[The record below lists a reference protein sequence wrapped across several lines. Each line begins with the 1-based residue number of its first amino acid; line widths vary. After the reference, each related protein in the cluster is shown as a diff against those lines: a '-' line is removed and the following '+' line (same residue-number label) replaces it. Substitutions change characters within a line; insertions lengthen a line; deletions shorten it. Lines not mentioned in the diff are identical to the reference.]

1 MEKQHTSETLVD
13 VLRYRAIG
21 QPQTLGYTFL
31 VDGESEGST
40 LTYGAL
46 DKLARA
52 IATYLQTFA
61 KPGDRVL
68 LLYPPGLEFITAFF
82 GCLYAGL
89 IAIPAYPP
97 RQNQSIARLGAIVSD
112 AQATAILTTTALLP
126 IVKNYFADNPELA
139 SLKVLASDGISEA
152 IAQEWQAPNID
163 GNTLAFLQY
172 TSGSTGTPKGVM
184 VSHSNLLHN
193 LAYIDQGWNHT
204 SNSVMVTW
212 IPFFHD
218 MGLIYGVLQ
227 PLYYGFPSYIMA
239 PVSFIGRPIRWLQ
252 AISRYQATH
261 SSAPNFAYELCLR
274 KITAEQRASLNL
286 SSWQVASNGA
296 EPVKAETLQRF
307 AKAFASCGF
316 QETAFCPAYGLAEA
330 TLKVTTAEAQ
340 TQPIIIKVEATALA
354 ENRVVLATAENS
366 KARLLVGC
374 GNSQQGDTRIAIAHP
389 ELLRRCLPDEV
400 GEIWVAGASIT
411 QGYWQRHEET
421 KHTFAAYLA
430 DTGEGPFLRTGDLG
444 FLQDG
449 ELFITGRLKDL
460 IIIRGHNHYP
470 QDIELTVTNS
480 HSALGLQGVA
490 AFTIEVDGEEQLVVA
505 CEVERTAVRK
515 LDASEV
521 IGSIRQAV
529 TTQHELEVY
538 AVLLLKP
545 VSIPK
550 TSSGKIQ
557 RYATRAGFLAG
568 TLEVVGEWR
577 KAGEQG
583 SGGAGE
589 QRGSTSATLSDRG
602 AGEQGELRSRKSGDK
617 GAAEIQD
624 WLVNKIAQRQNIAP
638 QSIDPRESF
647 AYYGLDSIAAVS
659 LSADL
664 EDWLGCQLLPTLA
677 YDYPTIATL
686 SAYLTETLSQRR
698 ESPEPRQNFKSVEAI
713 AIIGLDCRFPGANNP
728 EAFWQLL
735 RNGKS
740 AIDQIPANRWDS
752 HLFYNPIPAQPGKM
766 STRWGG
772 FIEQVDQF
780 DPQFFGISPREAERM
795 DPQQRL
801 LLEVSWQAL
810 ENAGLASDRLTGSNS
825 GVFIGISTNDY
836 ARFQFDRLSDI
847 DVYASTGNALSIAA
861 NRLSYQFDWH
871 GPSWAVD
878 TACSSSLV
886 AVHQACQSLR
896 LGECD
901 LALAGGVNLILT
913 PQMTIALSQ
922 ARFMS
927 GDGRCKTFDADAD
940 GYVRGEGC
948 GIVVLKRFTDAIKDG
963 DNILALIRGSAVNQD
978 GHSNGL
984 TAPRGIAQQA
994 VIHQALV
1001 NAGVAPAAISYVEAH
1016 GTGTALGDPIEVNSL
1031 QSVLMSG
1038 RSLKQS
1044 CAIGSV
1050 KTNIGHSE
1058 SAAGIAG
1065 LIKVVLALQ
1074 HEEIPGTLHLQ
1085 QLNPKITIQDT
1096 PFSIPS
1102 ETQKWSGFGEQ
1113 RFAGVSSFGFGGTNA
1128 HVVLEEA
1135 PEESGGAEGQRSRGA
1150 EEQRSRGAAL
1160 RLRSVTEEQGNRGG
1174 NFHLKSVL
1182 TLSAKSEIA
1191 LRELA
1196 RQYVAFLEFHSE
1208 VSLGDICYTSHVG
1221 RSHFNYRL
1229 ALVAES
1235 SEQFCEEL
1243 AAFIYNSPPSRTS
1256 DRCQGVAFLFTGQGS
1271 QYIGMGRELY
1281 NTQPVFRQAIE
1292 RCAEILQP
1300 YLNQPLLEVLYP
1312 RSELDNPTQASI
1324 NETAYT
1330 QPALFAL
1337 EYALSELWQSWG
1349 IKPSVVMGHS
1359 IGEYVAACV
1368 AGVFSLEDGLK
1379 LIAARGRLMQ
1389 ALPSGG
1395 AMVAVFAQSQEVS
1408 SIIDEYSDLA
1418 IAAMNGAHLIVSG
1431 GSQSITSAVVRL
1443 EAKGVKTKPLEVSH
1457 AFHSPLMQ
1465 PMLAEFEQIVQ
1476 QVNYY
1481 PPNPD
1486 IRFISNITGQL
1497 AKAEIAT
1504 PEYWVQHVM
1513 QPVRFADGMA
1523 TLAKLGALAYLEVG
1537 PQPILLGMG
1546 RQCLSGN
1553 EYVWLPSLKKESNSQ
1568 QMLCSLAT
1576 LYESGISIDWVG
1588 FHHGSQH
1595 RRVIL
1600 PNYPFERSRF
1610 WMETASSDVTA
1621 RESLCSPAEIK
1632 RLLVPQLAEL
1642 TAQLSLKHYGE
1653 ALSTLESLSILY
1665 VVAAFRQMG
1674 WNLQLGD
1681 RYSIPQLTKLGVIEQ
1696 HQKLA
1701 LRLLEML
1708 VEEGIL
1714 QRIGNQWEVTRIL
1727 ELPTPQAQLH
1737 NLRSQYPQ
1745 ANAELTLLERCGSHL
1760 AQVLQ
1765 GETRPLELLFPQSDL
1780 TALTQLYQDSPGAK
1794 VMNALVQK
1802 AISTAIST
1810 ATVSILEIGAG
1821 TGGTTAYLLPHL
1833 PADRT
1838 EYVFTDLGTWFTS
1851 KAQERFRDYPFVRYQ
1866 SLDIEQDPQ
1875 SQGFTN
1881 HQYDIIV
1888 AANVLHATEDLQ
1900 QTLRHVRSLLAPGGL
1915 LVLLEGTSPRRWLDL
1930 VFGLTP
1936 GWWKFS
1942 DYELRPF
1949 YPLLA
1954 VTDWLELLSD
1964 CGFQEAVHLAPDC
1977 EAIGDSFQ
1985 QVVILAQSIST
1996 NNPVNHNRPL
2006 AKNTFARVG
2015 KREKVKGEEDN
2026 TKPLPFPPRPL
2037 SPEGTPPSPF
2047 PDLCEK
2053 SNHLPSPIAAT
2064 INTAQSTFLQS
2075 LVTKP
2080 VRARQEELMT
2090 HVRSLVAK
2098 VLGLKQPQSI
2108 GLQQGF
2114 FELGM
2119 DSLTATEL
2127 KEQLQNSLGCSL
2139 SPTTLFDYPTVA
2151 ALANYLETQVLSLL
2165 DPQASTQ
2172 QANSNSETFQEQAL
2186 LEESSLEEKRAR
2198 LSSPDQSLDEIA
2210 DLLAAKLASI
2220 REGKLL

>member
-1 MEKQHTSETLVD
+1 MEEQHTSETLVD
-13 VLRYRAIG
+13 VLHYRAIQ

-31 VDGESEGST
+31 VDGESEGSR

-68 LLYPPGLEFITAFF
+68 LLYSPGLEFITAFF

-112 AQATAILTTTALLP
+112 AQATAILTTTAWLP
-126 IVKNYFADNPELA
+126 LVKNYFANNPELA
-139 SLKVLASDGISEA
+139 SLKVLASDAISDA
-152 IAQEWQAPNID
+152 MSTTGYAYAHKWQAPNIN

-172 TSGSTGTPKGVM
+172 TSGSTGMPKGVM

-204 SNSVMVTW
+204 ANSVMVTW

-261 SSAPNFAYELCLR
+261 SSAPNFAYELCVR
-274 KITAEQRASLNL
+274 KITPEQRASLNL

-296 EPVKAETLQRF
+296 EPVKGETLQRF

-330 TLKVTTAEAQ
+330 TLKVTTVEAQ
-340 TQPIIIKVEATALA
+340 TQPIIIRVESTALTQ
-354 ENRVVLATAENS
+354 NRVVLATVEDFNS
-366 KARLLVGC
+366 RLLVGC
-374 GNSQQGDTRIAIAHP
+374 GNSKQGDTQIAIVHP
-389 ELLRRCLPDEV
+389 ELLTRCLADEV

-411 QGYWQRHEET
+411 QGYWQQPEET
-421 KHTFAAYLA
+421 KSTFGAYLA

-444 FLQDG
+444 FLQDD

-470 QDIELTVTNS
+470 QDIELTATNS
-480 HSALGLQGVA
+480 HSALQSQGAA
-490 AFTIEVDGEEQLVVA
+490 AFAIEVDGEEQLVVV
-505 CEVERTAVRK
+505 CEVERTALRK

-521 IGSIRQAV
+521 IGCLRQAV
-529 TTQHELEVY
+529 TRQHELEVY

-545 VSIPK
+545 ASIPK

-568 TLEVVGEWR
+568 TLEVVGQWR

-583 SGGAGE
+583 ELNKRQGSREQGAGE
-589 QRGSTSATLSDRG
+589 KEQKGIQPHLNENHLIEVGDVRTCSAPLHGRSQGSFPPAPCPLPPASS
-602 AGEQGELRSRKSGDK
+602 LRSRKSGEK
-617 GAAEIQD
+617 GAAEIQA
-624 WLVNKIAQRQNIAP
+624 WLVNQISQRQNIAP
-638 QSIDPRESF
+638 HSIDPRESF
-647 AYYGLDSIAAVS
+647 SYYGLDSIAAVS

-664 EDWLGCQLLPTLA
+664 EDWLGCKLLPTLA

-686 SAYLTETLSQRR
+686 SAYLTETLSQQR
-698 ESPEPRQNFKSVEAI
+698 ESPEPRQNLKSVEAI

-780 DPQFFGISPREAERM
+780 DPQFFCISPREAERM

-896 LGECD
+896 LRECD

-1038 RSLKQS
+1038 RSPKQP

-1050 KTNIGHSE
+1050 KTNIGHLE

-1102 ETQKWSGFGEQ
+1102 ETQKWSGVGEQ

-1135 PEESGGAEGQRSRGA
+1135 PEESRGAGGAGGQGSKGVNL
-1150 EEQRSRGAAL
+1150 Q
-1160 RLRSVTEEQGNRGG
+1160 
-1174 NFHLKSVL
+1174 LKSVL

-1196 RQYVAFLEFHSE
+1196 RRYVAFLEFHSE
-1208 VSLGDICYTSHVG
+1208 VSLGDICYTSNVG
-1221 RSHFNYRL
+1221 RSHFDHRL

-1235 SEQFCEEL
+1235 SEQLREEL
-1243 AAFIYNSPPSRTS
+1243 AAFIDDSPSRTG

-1281 NTQPVFRQAIE
+1281 NTQPIFRQAIE

-1300 YLNQPLLEVLYP
+1300 NLNQPLLEVLYP
-1312 RSELDNPTQASI
+1312 VSELDNPTQAYI

-1337 EYALSELWQSWG
+1337 EYALCELWQSWG

-1359 IGEYVAACV
+1359 IGEYVAATV

-1389 ALPSGG
+1389 ALPPMG
-1395 AMVAVFAQSQEVS
+1395 AMVAVFAESQQVS
-1408 SIIDEYSDLA
+1408 TIIDEYSDVA
-1418 IAAMNGAHLIVSG
+1418 IAAMNGAHLIISG
-1431 GSQSITSAVVRL
+1431 GSQSITSAVARL

-1476 QVNYY
+1476 QVNYC
-1481 PPNPD
+1481 PANPD
-1486 IRFISNITGQL
+1486 IRFISNLTGQL

-1523 TLAKLGALAYLEVG
+1523 TLAELGALAYLEVG

-1546 RQCLSGN
+1546 RQCLPGREN
-1553 EYVWLPSLKKESNSQ
+1553 IWLASLKKESNSQ
-1568 QMLCSLAT
+1568 QMLSSLAT

-1588 FHHGSQH
+1588 FHHGFQH
-1595 RRVIL
+1595 RRVVL

-1632 RLLVPQLAEL
+1632 RLLMPQLAEL
-1642 TAQLSLKHYGE
+1642 TTQLSLKNYGE

-1681 RYSIPQLTKLGVIEQ
+1681 RYSIPQLTKLGVIKQ

-1727 ELPTPQAQLH
+1727 ELPTPEAQLH
-1737 NLRSQYPQ
+1737 KLRSQYPQ

-1765 GETRPLELLFPQSDL
+1765 GETRPLELLFPQGDL

-1810 ATVSILEIGAG
+1810 ATVRILEIGAG

-1851 KAQERFRDYPFVRYQ
+1851 KAQEKFRDYPFVRYQ

-1881 HQYDIIV
+1881 YQYDIIV
-1888 AANVLHATEDLQ
+1888 TANVLHATEDLQ

-1949 YPLLA
+1949 YPLLG
-1954 VTDWLELLSD
+1954 VSDWLELLSD
-1964 CGFQEAVHLAPDC
+1964 CGFQGAVHLAPDSQV
-1977 EAIGDSFQ
+1977 GDSFQ

-1996 NNPVNHNRPL
+1996 NNPVNHN
-2006 AKNTFARVG
+2006 
-2015 KREKVKGEEDN
+2015 
-2026 TKPLPFPPRPL
+2026 
-2037 SPEGTPPSPF
+2037 
-2047 PDLCEK
+2047 
-2053 SNHLPSPIAAT
+2053 HLPSPIAAT
-2064 INTAQSTFLQS
+2064 INTAQSTYLQS
-2075 LVTKP
+2075 LITKP
-2080 VRARQEELMT
+2080 VRVRQEELVA

-2127 KEQLQNSLGCSL
+2127 KDQLQNSLGCSL
-2139 SPTTLFDYPTVA
+2139 SPTILFDYPTVA

-2165 DPQASTQ
+2165 DPKESAQEA
-2172 QANSNSETFQEQAL
+2172 ASNSESFQQQAL
-2186 LEESSLEEKRAR
+2186 LEESSLEEKRVR

>member
-13 VLRYRAIG
+13 VLRYRAIQ

-31 VDGESEGST
+31 VDGESEGSK

-68 LLYPPGLEFITAFF
+68 LLYPPGLEFIIAFF

-139 SLKVLASDGISEA
+139 SLKVLTSDGISEA
-152 IAQEWQAPNID
+152 IAHEWKAPNID

-193 LAYIDQGWNHT
+193 LAYLDRGWEHT
-204 SNSVMVTW
+204 SDSVMVTW

-227 PLYYGFPSYIMA
+227 PLYKGFPCYIMP
-239 PVSFIGRPIRWLQ
+239 PVAFIARPIRWLQ
-252 AISRYQATH
+252 AISHYQATH
-261 SSAPNFAYELCLR
+261 TSAPNFAYDLCIR
-274 KITAEQRASLNL
+274 KITPEQRASLNL
-286 SSWQVASNGA
+286 SRWQMALNAA
-296 EPVKAETLQRF
+296 EPVKAETLERF
-307 AKAFASCGF
+307 AKAFACCGF
-316 QETAFCPAYGLAEA
+316 QATAFCPGYGLAEA
-330 TLKVTTAEAQ
+330 TLKVTAVQ
-340 TQPIIIKVEATALA
+340 TQAKPIISKVEATALA
-354 ENRVVLATAENS
+354 QNRVVPATADHPNV
-366 KARLLVGC
+366 RLLVGC
-374 GNSQQGDTRIAIAHP
+374 GNHRQGDTQIAIVHP
-389 ELLRRCLPDEV
+389 ELLTRCLPDEV

-411 QGYWQRHEET
+411 QGYWQRPEET

-444 FLQDG
+444 FLQND

-480 HSALGLQGVA
+480 HSALGTQGVA
-490 AFTIEVDGEEQLVVA
+490 AFTIEVDDEERLVVA
-505 CEVERTAVRK
+505 CEVERTAMRK

-529 TTQHELEVY
+529 TTQHELELY

-545 VSIPK
+545 ASIPK

-557 RYATRAGFLAG
+557 RYATRAEFLGG
-568 TLEVVGEWR
+568 TLEVVGQWR
-577 KAGEQG
+577 KAEEQG
-583 SGGAGE
+583 SRGAGE
-589 QRGSTSATLSDRG
+589 QR
-602 AGEQGELRSRKSGDK
+602 ELRSRKSGEK
-617 GAAEIQD
+617 GRAEIQA
-624 WLVNKIAQRQNIAP
+624 WLINKIAQRQNIAP
-638 QSIDPRESF
+638 HSIDPRESF

-686 SAYLTETLSQRR
+686 SAYLTESLSERR
-698 ESPEPRQNFKSVEAI
+698 ESPEPRQNLKSVEAI

-740 AIDQIPANRWDS
+740 AIDQIPGNRWDS

-780 DPQFFGISPREAERM
+780 DPQFFRISPREAERM

-896 LGECD
+896 LGECH

-1001 NAGVAPAAISYVEAH
+1001 NAGVTPAAISYVEAH

-1038 RSLKQS
+1038 RSLKQP

-1050 KTNIGHSE
+1050 KTNIGHLE

-1074 HEEIPGTLHLQ
+1074 HQEIPGTLHLKE
-1085 QLNPKITIQDT
+1085 LNPKINIQDT

-1102 ETQKWSGFGEQ
+1102 ETQKWSAVGKQ

-1135 PEESGGAEGQRSRGA
+1135 PEEGRGAVGAEDQGSREVA
-1150 EEQRSRGAAL
+1150 SH
-1160 RLRSVTEEQGNRGG
+1160 V
-1174 NFHLKSVL
+1174 KSLL

-1191 LRELA
+1191 LRELV
-1196 RQYVAFLEFHSE
+1196 RRYVAFLEFHSE
-1208 VSLGDICYTSHVG
+1208 VSLGDICYTSNVG
-1221 RSHFNYRL
+1221 RSHFHHRL

-1235 SEQFCEEL
+1235 SEEFCEQL
-1243 AAFIYNSPPSRTS
+1243 AAFIYNSPSRIG

-1292 RCAEILQP
+1292 RCAEILQQ
-1300 YLNQPLLEVLYP
+1300 YLNQPLLKVLYP
-1312 RSELDNPTQASI
+1312 SSELDNPTQASI

-1379 LIAARGRLMQ
+1379 LIAARGKLMQ
-1389 ALPSGG
+1389 ALPSVG

-1408 SIIDEYSDLA
+1408 TIIDEYSDVA
-1418 IAAMNGAHLIVSG
+1418 IAAMNGGHLIISG
-1431 GSQSITSAVVRL
+1431 GSQSITSAVARL
-1443 EAKGVKTKPLEVSH
+1443 EAKGVKTKALEVSH

-1476 QVNYY
+1476 QVNYC

-1486 IRFISNITGQL
+1486 IRFISNLTGQL

-1523 TLAKLGALAYLEVG
+1523 TLAELGALAYLEVG

-1546 RQCLSGN
+1546 RQCLSGREN
-1553 EYVWLPSLKKESNSQ
+1553 IWLPSLKKESNSQ

-1588 FHHGSQH
+1588 FHHDSQH
-1595 RRVIL
+1595 RRVVL

-1621 RESLCSPAEIK
+1621 RESLCPPAEIK

-1727 ELPTPQAQLH
+1727 ELPTPEAQLH
-1737 NLRSQYPQ
+1737 KLRSQYPQ

-1765 GETRPLELLFPQSDL
+1765 GETRPLELLFPQGDL

-1851 KAQERFRDYPFVRYQ
+1851 KAQEKFRDYPFIRYQ

-1881 HQYDIIV
+1881 YQYDIIV

-1900 QTLRHVRSLLAPGGL
+1900 QTLRHVHSLLAPGGL

-1964 CGFQEAVHLAPDC
+1964 CGFQGAVYLAPDC

-1985 QVVILAQSIST
+1985 QVVLLAQSIST
-1996 NNPVNHNRPL
+1996 NNPVNHN
-2006 AKNTFARVG
+2006 
-2015 KREKVKGEEDN
+2015 
-2026 TKPLPFPPRPL
+2026 
-2037 SPEGTPPSPF
+2037 
-2047 PDLCEK
+2047 
-2053 SNHLPSPIAAT
+2053 HLPSPIAAT
-2064 INTAQSTFLQS
+2064 INTKQSTFLQS
-2075 LVTKP
+2075 LIAKP
-2080 VRARQEELMT
+2080 VRVRQEELIT

-2165 DPQASTQ
+2165 DPQASVHK
-2172 QANSNSETFQEQAL
+2172 ANSNSESFQQQAL
-2186 LEESSLEEKRAR
+2186 LEESSLEKRVR
-2198 LSSPDQSLDEIA
+2198 LSSPEQSLDEIA

>member
-13 VLRYRAIG
+13 VLRYRGIQ

-31 VDGESEGST
+31 VDGESEGSR

-139 SLKVLASDGISEA
+139 SLKLLASDAISDV

-172 TSGSTGTPKGVM
+172 TSGSTGMPKGVM

-204 SNSVMVTW
+204 ANSVMVTW

-261 SSAPNFAYELCLR
+261 SSAPNFAYELCVR
-274 KITAEQRASLNL
+274 KITAEQGASLNL

-330 TLKVTTAEAQ
+330 TLKVTTVEAQ

-354 ENRVVLATAENS
+354 QNRVVLATAENS

-374 GNSQQGDTRIAIAHP
+374 GNSKQGDTQIAIAHP

-411 QGYWQRHEET
+411 QGYWQQPENT
-421 KHTFAAYLA
+421 KSTFAAYLA

-480 HSALGLQGVA
+480 HSALGTQGVA

-515 LDASEV
+515 LDANKV
-521 IGSIRQAV
+521 IGCIRQAV

-568 TLEVVGEWR
+568 TLEVVGQWR
-577 KAGEQG
+577 KAGEEGRGAREQG
-583 SGGAGE
+583 S
-589 QRGSTSATLSDRG
+589 RG

-624 WLVNKIAQRQNIAP
+624 WLVNKISQRQNIAP
-638 QSIDPRESF
+638 HSIDPRESF

-698 ESPEPRQNFKSVEAI
+698 KSPELTQNFKSVEAI

-772 FIEQVDQF
+772 FIQQVDQF

-810 ENAGLASDRLTGSNS
+810 ENAGLASDRLAGSNS

-948 GIVVLKRFTDAIKDG
+948 GIVVLKRLTDAIKDG

-984 TAPRGIAQQA
+984 TAPRGIAQQG
-994 VIHQALV
+994 VIQQALV

-1038 RSLKQS
+1038 RYPKQS

-1050 KTNIGHSE
+1050 KTNIGHLE

-1074 HEEIPGTLHLQ
+1074 HQEIPGTLHLKE
-1085 QLNPKITIQDT
+1085 LNPKITIQDT
-1096 PFSIPS
+1096 PFSIPR
-1102 ETQKWSGFGEQ
+1102 ETQKWSGVGEQ

-1135 PEESGGAEGQRSRGA
+1135 PEEGRRA
-1150 EEQRSRGAAL
+1150 EEQGGRGAG
-1160 RLRSVTEEQGNRGG
+1160 EQGSREI

-1182 TLSAKSEIA
+1182 TLSAKSEIG

-1196 RQYVAFLEFHSE
+1196 RRYVAFLEFHSE
-1208 VSLGDICYTSHVG
+1208 VALGDICYTSNVG
-1221 RSHFNYRL
+1221 RSHFHHRL

-1235 SEQFCEEL
+1235 SEEFREQL
-1243 AAFIYNSPPSRTS
+1243 AAFIHNSPPSRIG

-1312 RSELDNPTQASI
+1312 SSELENPTQASI

-1337 EYALSELWQSWG
+1337 EYALSQLWQSWG

-1389 ALPSGG
+1389 ALPSVG
-1395 AMVAVFAQSQEVS
+1395 AMVAVFAQLQEVS

-1418 IAAMNGAHLIVSG
+1418 IAAMNGAHLIISG
-1431 GSQSITSAVVRL
+1431 GSQSITSAVARL

-1465 PMLAEFEQIVQ
+1465 PMLVEFEQIVQ
-1476 QVNYY
+1476 QVNYC

-1486 IRFISNITGQL
+1486 IRFISNLTGKL

-1523 TLAKLGALAYLEVG
+1523 TLAELGALVYLEIG

-1546 RQCLSGN
+1546 RQCLSSN
-1553 EYVWLPSLKKESNSQ
+1553 EHVWLASLRKESNSQ
-1568 QMLCSLAT
+1568 QMLTSLAT
-1576 LYESGISIDWVG
+1576 LYESGISVDWVG
-1588 FHHGSQH
+1588 FYHDSQH
-1595 RRVIL
+1595 RRVVL

-1610 WMETASSDVTA
+1610 WMETGSSDVTA

-1642 TAQLSLKHYGE
+1642 TVQLSLKNYGE

-1727 ELPTPQAQLH
+1727 ELPTPEAQLH
-1737 NLRSQYPQ
+1737 NLRSQYPG

-1765 GETRPLELLFPQSDL
+1765 GETRPLELLFPQGDL
-1780 TALTQLYQDSPGAK
+1780 TALTQLYQDSPGAN

-1810 ATVSILEIGAG
+1810 ATVRILEIGAG

-1838 EYVFTDLGTWFTS
+1838 EYTFTDLGTWFTS
-1851 KAQERFRDYPFVRYQ
+1851 KAQEKFRDYPFIRYQ
-1866 SLDIEQDPQ
+1866 SLDIEQEPQ
-1875 SQGFTN
+1875 AQGFTN

-1964 CGFQEAVHLAPDC
+1964 CGFQGAVHLAPDSQ
-1977 EAIGDSFQ
+1977 AIGDSFQ
-1985 QVVILAQSIST
+1985 QVVILAQSISS
-1996 NNPVNHNRPL
+1996 NNPVNH
-2006 AKNTFARVG
+2006 
-2015 KREKVKGEEDN
+2015 
-2026 TKPLPFPPRPL
+2026 
-2037 SPEGTPPSPF
+2037 
-2047 PDLCEK
+2047 
-2053 SNHLPSPIAAT
+2053 NHLPSPIAAT
-2064 INTAQSTFLQS
+2064 INTKQSTFLQS
-2075 LVTKP
+2075 LIAKP
-2080 VRARQEELMT
+2080 PRVRQEELVT

-2151 ALANYLETQVLSLL
+2151 ALANYLETQVLPLL
-2165 DPQASTQ
+2165 ESQESASNSDLEQQASL
-2172 QANSNSETFQEQAL
+2172 QE
-2186 LEESSLEEKRAR
+2186 SLQKRVK
-2198 LSSPDQSLDEIA
+2198 LSSPEQSLDEIA

>member
-1 MEKQHTSETLVD
+1 MEKQHTSQTLVD

-31 VDGESEGST
+31 VDGESEGSR

-46 DKLARA
+46 DREARA
-52 IATYLQTFA
+52 IATYLQTFT

-82 GCLYAGL
+82 GCLYAGT

-152 IAQEWQAPNID
+152 MSTTGVDAAQEWQAPNID

-172 TSGSTGTPKGVM
+172 TSGSTGMPKGVM

-204 SNSVMVTW
+204 PNSVMVTW

-330 TLKVTTAEAQ
+330 TLKVTTVEAQ
-340 TQPIIIKVEATALA
+340 TQPITIELETTALA
-354 ENRVVLATAENS
+354 QNRVMLATAEDS
-366 KARLLVGC
+366 KTRLLVGC
-374 GNSQQGDTRIAIAHP
+374 GNSQQGDTQIAIAHP

-411 QGYWQRHEET
+411 QGYWQRYEET

-480 HSALGLQGVA
+480 HSALGTQGVA

-521 IGSIRQAV
+521 IGCIRQAV
-529 TTQHELEVY
+529 TTQHELEVH

-545 VSIPK
+545 ASIPK

-568 TLEVVGEWR
+568 TLEVVGQWR
-577 KAGEQG
+577 KAG
-583 SGGAGE
+583 
-589 QRGSTSATLSDRG
+589 GSTSTTLSDPA
-602 AGEQGELRSRKSGDK
+602 AGEQGELRSRKSGEK

-624 WLVNKIAQRQNIAP
+624 WLVNKISQRQNIAP

-686 SAYLTETLSQRR
+686 SAYLTETLSQQR
-698 ESPEPRQNFKSVEAI
+698 ESPQPTQNLKSVEAI

-940 GYVRGEGC
+940 GYVRAEGC
-948 GIVVLKRFTDAIKDG
+948 GIVVLKRFTDAIEDG

-1031 QSVLMSG
+1031 QSVLISG
-1038 RSLKQS
+1038 RSPKQP

-1050 KTNIGHSE
+1050 KTNIGHLE

-1074 HEEIPGTLHLQ
+1074 HQEIPGTLHLQ

-1096 PFSIPS
+1096 PFSIPR
-1102 ETQKWSGFGEQ
+1102 ETQKWSGVGEQ

-1135 PEESGGAEGQRSRGA
+1135 PSDF
-1150 EEQRSRGAAL
+1150 
-1160 RLRSVTEEQGNRGG
+1160 RLPILDFRLDDADDNP
-1174 NFHLKSVL
+1174 KSLL
-1182 TLSAKSEIA
+1182 TISAKSDIA

-1196 RQYVAFLEFHSE
+1196 RRYVAFLEFNSE
-1208 VSLGDICYTSHVG
+1208 VSLRDICYTSNVG
-1221 RSHFNYRL
+1221 RSHFHHRL

-1235 SEQFCEEL
+1235 SEEFCEEL
-1243 AAFIYNSPPSRTS
+1243 AAFIYNSPPSRIG

-1312 RSELDNPTQASI
+1312 TSELENPTQASI

-1337 EYALSELWQSWG
+1337 EYALSQLWQSWG

-1359 IGEYVAACV
+1359 IGEYVAATV

-1389 ALPSGG
+1389 ALPSVG
-1395 AMVAVFAQSQEVS
+1395 AMVAVFAQLQEVS
-1408 SIIDEYSDLA
+1408 SIIDDYSDLA

-1431 GSQSITSAVVRL
+1431 GSQSMTSAVARL
-1443 EAKGVKTKPLEVSH
+1443 EAKGVKTKALEVSH

-1476 QVNYY
+1476 QVNYCL
-1481 PPNPD
+1481 PNPD
-1486 IRFISNITGQL
+1486 IRFISNLTGQL

-1523 TLAKLGALAYLEVG
+1523 TLAELGALAYLEVG

-1546 RQCLSGN
+1546 RQCLPSN

-1568 QMLCSLAT
+1568 QMLSSLAT
-1576 LYESGISIDWVG
+1576 LYESGISVDWVG
-1588 FHHGSQH
+1588 FHYGSQH
-1595 RRVIL
+1595 RRVVL

-1610 WMETASSDVTA
+1610 WMETASSSLTA

-1727 ELPTPQAQLH
+1727 ELPTPEAQLD

-1760 AQVLQ
+1760 AQILQ
-1765 GETRPLELLFPQSDL
+1765 GETRPLELLFPQGDL

-1833 PADRT
+1833 PAERT
-1838 EYVFTDLGTWFTS
+1838 EYVFTDLGTWFTA
-1851 KAQERFRDYPFVRYQ
+1851 KAQEKFRDYPFIRYQ

-1915 LVLLEGTSPRRWLDL
+1915 LVLLEGTSPRCWLDL

-1964 CGFQEAVHLAPDC
+1964 CGFQGAVHLAPDC

-1996 NNPVNHNRPL
+1996 NNPVNHN
-2006 AKNTFARVG
+2006 
-2015 KREKVKGEEDN
+2015 
-2026 TKPLPFPPRPL
+2026 
-2037 SPEGTPPSPF
+2037 
-2047 PDLCEK
+2047 
-2053 SNHLPSPIAAT
+2053 HLPSPIATT
-2064 INTAQSTFLQS
+2064 INTPQSTFIQS
-2075 LVTKP
+2075 LVSKP
-2080 VRARQEELMT
+2080 PRVRQEELVT
-2090 HVRSLVAK
+2090 HVRLLVAK

-2127 KEQLQNSLGCSL
+2127 KDQLQNSLGCSL

-2165 DPQASTQ
+2165 EPQESA
-2172 QANSNSETFQEQAL
+2172 SNSE
-2186 LEESSLEEKRAR
+2186 SLEQQASLQESLEKRVK

>member
-13 VLRYRAIG
+13 VLRYRAIQ

-31 VDGESEGST
+31 VDGESEGSK

-61 KPGDRVL
+61 KLGDRVL

-139 SLKVLASDGISEA
+139 SLKLLASDAISEA
-152 IAQEWQAPNID
+152 MSTTGVDAAQEWKAPNID

-193 LAYIDQGWNHT
+193 LAYLDRGWEHT
-204 SNSVMVTW
+204 SDSVMVTW

-227 PLYYGFPSYIMA
+227 PLYKGFPCYIMP
-239 PVSFIGRPIRWLQ
+239 PVAFIARPIRWLQ
-252 AISRYQATH
+252 AISHYQATH
-261 SSAPNFAYELCLR
+261 TSAPNFAYDLCIR
-274 KITAEQRASLNL
+274 KITPEQRASLNL
-286 SSWQVASNGA
+286 SRWQMALNAA
-296 EPVKAETLQRF
+296 EPVKAETLERF
-307 AKAFASCGF
+307 AKAFACCGF
-316 QETAFCPAYGLAEA
+316 QATAFCPGYGLAEA
-330 TLKVTTAEAQ
+330 TLKVTAVQ
-340 TQPIIIKVEATALA
+340 TQAEPIISKVEATALA
-354 ENRVVLATAENS
+354 QNRVVPATADHPNV
-366 KARLLVGC
+366 RLLVGC
-374 GNSQQGDTRIAIAHP
+374 GNHRQSDTQIAIVHP
-389 ELLRRCLPDEV
+389 ELLTRCLPDEV

-411 QGYWQRHEET
+411 QGYWQRPEET

-444 FLQDG
+444 FLQND

-480 HSALGLQGVA
+480 HSALGTQGVA

-505 CEVERTAVRK
+505 CEVERTAMRK

-545 VSIPK
+545 ASIPK

-557 RYATRAGFLAG
+557 RYATRAEFLSG
-568 TLEVVGEWR
+568 TLEVVGQWR

-583 SGGAGE
+583 SRGAGE
-589 QRGSTSATLSDRG
+589 QRSRG
-602 AGEQGELRSRKSGDK
+602 AGEQGSRGAREQGELISRKSGEK
-617 GAAEIQD
+617 GRAEIQA
-624 WLVNKIAQRQNIAP
+624 WLINKIAQRQNIAP
-638 QSIDPRESF
+638 HSIDPHESF

-740 AIDQIPANRWDS
+740 AIDQIPGNRWDS

-780 DPQFFGISPREAERM
+780 DTQFFRISPREAERM

-1038 RSLKQS
+1038 RFPNQP

-1050 KTNIGHSE
+1050 KTNIGHLE

-1074 HEEIPGTLHLQ
+1074 HQEIPGTLHLKE
-1085 QLNPKITIQDT
+1085 LNPKITIQDT
-1096 PFSIPS
+1096 PFSIPR
-1102 ETQKWSGFGEQ
+1102 ETQKWSGFGKQ

-1135 PEESGGAEGQRSRGA
+1135 PEEGRGAVGAGGAGEAGEQGSRGVA
-1150 EEQRSRGAAL
+1150 SH
-1160 RLRSVTEEQGNRGG
+1160 V
-1174 NFHLKSVL
+1174 KSLL

-1191 LRELA
+1191 LRELV
-1196 RQYVAFLEFHSE
+1196 RRYVAFLEFHSE
-1208 VSLGDICYTSHVG
+1208 VSLGDICYTSNLG
-1221 RSHFNYRL
+1221 RSHFDHRL

-1235 SEQFCEEL
+1235 SEEFCEQL
-1243 AAFIYNSPPSRTS
+1243 AAFIYNSPSRIG

-1312 RSELDNPTQASI
+1312 TSELDNPTQASI

-1379 LIAARGRLMQ
+1379 LIAARGKLMQ
-1389 ALPSGG
+1389 ALPSVG

-1408 SIIDEYSDLA
+1408 TIIDEYSDVA
-1418 IAAMNGAHLIVSG
+1418 IAAMNGAHLIISG
-1431 GSQSITSAVVRL
+1431 GSQSITSAVARL

-1476 QVNYY
+1476 QVNYC

-1486 IRFISNITGQL
+1486 IRFISNLTGQL

-1504 PEYWVQHVM
+1504 PEYWVKHVM

-1523 TLAKLGALAYLEVG
+1523 TLAELGALAYLEVG

-1568 QMLCSLAT
+1568 QMLSSLAT

-1610 WMETASSDVTA
+1610 WMETASSGVTA

-1632 RLLVPQLAEL
+1632 RLLVPQLTEL

-1665 VVAAFRQMG
+1665 VVAAFREMG

-1727 ELPTPQAQLH
+1727 ELPTPEAQLH

-1765 GETRPLELLFPQSDL
+1765 GETRPLELLFPQGDL

-1794 VMNALVQK
+1794 LMNALVQK

-1851 KAQERFRDYPFVRYQ
+1851 KAQEKFRDYPFIRYQ

-1964 CGFQEAVHLAPDC
+1964 CGFQEAVYLAPDC

-1996 NNPVNHNRPL
+1996 NNPVNHN
-2006 AKNTFARVG
+2006 
-2015 KREKVKGEEDN
+2015 
-2026 TKPLPFPPRPL
+2026 
-2037 SPEGTPPSPF
+2037 
-2047 PDLCEK
+2047 
-2053 SNHLPSPIAAT
+2053 HLPSPIAAT
-2064 INTAQSTFLQS
+2064 INTKQSTFLQS
-2075 LVTKP
+2075 LIAKP
-2080 VRARQEELMT
+2080 VRVRQEELIA

-2165 DPQASTQ
+2165 DPQESVHK
-2172 QANSNSETFQEQAL
+2172 ANSNSETFQQQAL
-2186 LEESSLEEKRAR
+2186 LEESSLEKRVK

>member
-1 MEKQHTSETLVD
+1 MEKQHTSQTLVD
-13 VLRYRAIG
+13 VLRYRAIE

-31 VDGESEGST
+31 VDGESEGSR
-40 LTYGAL
+40 LTYRAL
-46 DKLARA
+46 DKQARA

-82 GCLYAGL
+82 GCLYAGT

-126 IVKNYFADNPELA
+126 IVKNYFADNPGLA

-152 IAQEWQAPNID
+152 IAQEWQAPNIN

-172 TSGSTGTPKGVM
+172 TSGSTGMPKGVM

-204 SNSVMVTW
+204 ANSVMVTW

-227 PLYYGFPSYIMA
+227 PLYYNFPSYIMA

-330 TLKVTTAEAQ
+330 TLKVTTVEAQ

-354 ENRVVLATAENS
+354 ENRVMLATAEDS
-366 KARLLVGC
+366 KTRLLVGC
-374 GNSQQGDTRIAIAHP
+374 GNSQQGDTQIAIAHP

-411 QGYWQRHEET
+411 QGYWQRYEET

-505 CEVERTAVRK
+505 CEVERTAMRK

-521 IGSIRQAV
+521 IGCIRQAV

-557 RYATRAGFLAG
+557 RYATRARFLAG
-568 TLEVVGEWR
+568 TLEVVGQWR
-577 KAGEQG
+577 KAGEQVVTERSRSG
-583 SGGAGE
+583 S
-589 QRGSTSATLSDRG
+589 STSTTLSDRG
-602 AGEQGELRSRKSGDK
+602 VGERGELRSRKSKDK
-617 GAAEIQD
+617 GAAEIQH
-624 WLVNKIAQRQNIAP
+624 WLVNKIAQRQNVAP
-638 QSIDPRESF
+638 QSIDPHESF

-686 SAYLTETLSQRR
+686 SAYLTENLSQRR
-698 ESPEPRQNFKSVEAI
+698 ESPQPRQNLKSVEAI

-735 RNGKS
+735 RNGES

-836 ARFQFDRLSDI
+836 ARFQFDSLSDI

-948 GIVVLKRFTDAIKDG
+948 GIVMLKRLTDAIEDG

-978 GHSNGL
+978 GRSNGL
-984 TAPRGIAQQA
+984 TAPRGIAQQS

-1038 RSLKQS
+1038 RSPNQP

-1050 KTNIGHSE
+1050 KTNIGHLE

-1074 HEEIPGTLHLQ
+1074 HQEIPGTLHLQ

-1096 PFSIPS
+1096 PFSIPC

-1135 PEESGGAEGQRSRGA
+1135 PTGGRGA
-1150 EEQRSRGAAL
+1150 GGRGQGAGSRGAAL
-1160 RLRSVTEEQGNRGG
+1160 LYETLHERLRSVTEEQGSILRLISATLNDQRSVTGG
-1174 NFHLKSVL
+1174 VGEHVKSLL

-1196 RQYVAFLEFHSE
+1196 RRYVAFLEFHSE
-1208 VSLGDICYTSHVG
+1208 VSLRDICYTSNVG
-1221 RSHFNYRL
+1221 RSHFHHRL

-1235 SEQFCEEL
+1235 SEEFCEEL
-1243 AAFIYNSPPSRTS
+1243 AAFIYNSPPSRTG

-1271 QYIGMGRELY
+1271 QYIGMGQELY
-1281 NTQPVFRQAIE
+1281 NTQLVFRQAIE

-1312 RSELDNPTQASI
+1312 SSELENPTQASI

-1337 EYALSELWQSWG
+1337 EYALSQLWQSWG

-1359 IGEYVAACV
+1359 IGEYVAATV

-1389 ALPSGG
+1389 ALPSVG
-1395 AMVAVFAQSQEVS
+1395 AMVAVFAQLQEVS

-1431 GSQSITSAVVRL
+1431 GSESMTSAVARL
-1443 EAKGVKTKPLEVSH
+1443 EAKGVKTKALEVSH

-1465 PMLAEFEQIVQ
+1465 PMLAEFEQIVR
-1476 QVNYY
+1476 QVNYCL
-1481 PPNPD
+1481 PNPD
-1486 IRFISNITGQL
+1486 IRFISNLTGQL
-1497 AKAEIAT
+1497 AASEIAT

-1513 QPVRFADGMA
+1513 QPVRFADGMV
-1523 TLAKLGALAYLEVG
+1523 TLAELGTLAYLEVG

-1546 RQCLSGN
+1546 RQCLPSN
-1553 EYVWLPSLKKESNSQ
+1553 EYVWLPSLKKEANSQ

-1576 LYESGISIDWVG
+1576 LYESGISVDWVG
-1588 FHHGSQH
+1588 FHHGSQN
-1595 RRVIL
+1595 RRVVL

-1610 WMETASSDVTA
+1610 WMETASNDVTA
-1621 RESLCSPAEIK
+1621 KESLCSPAEIK

-1642 TAQLSLKHYGE
+1642 TAQLNLKNYGE

-1727 ELPTPQAQLH
+1727 ELPTPQAQLD

-1765 GETRPLELLFPQSDL
+1765 GETRPLELLFPQGDL

-1833 PADRT
+1833 PAERT
-1838 EYVFTDLGTWFTS
+1838 EYVFTDLGTWFTA
-1851 KAQERFRDYPFVRYQ
+1851 KAQEKFRDYPFIRYQ

-1954 VTDWLELLSD
+1954 VSDWLELLSD

-1996 NNPVNHNRPL
+1996 DNPVNHN
-2006 AKNTFARVG
+2006 
-2015 KREKVKGEEDN
+2015 
-2026 TKPLPFPPRPL
+2026 
-2037 SPEGTPPSPF
+2037 
-2047 PDLCEK
+2047 
-2053 SNHLPSPIAAT
+2053 HLPSPVATT
-2064 INTAQSTFLQS
+2064 INTPQSTFLQS
-2075 LVTKP
+2075 LLTKP
-2080 VRARQEELMT
+2080 PRVRQEELIT

-2127 KEQLQNSLGCSL
+2127 KDQLQNSLGCSL

-2151 ALANYLETQVLSLL
+2151 ALANYLETQVLSL
-2165 DPQASTQ
+2165 DPQASAQ
-2172 QANSNSETFQEQAL
+2172 EANSNSESVQQQVL
-2186 LEESSLEEKRAR
+2186 LKESSLEKRAR
-2198 LSSPDQSLDEIA
+2198 LSSSEQSLDEIA

>member
-13 VLRYRAIG
+13 VLRYRGIQ

-31 VDGESEGST
+31 VDGESEGSR

-46 DKLARA
+46 DKEARA
-52 IATYLQTFA
+52 IATYLQRFV

-97 RQNQSIARLGAIVSD
+97 RQNQSITRLGAIVSD

-139 SLKVLASDGISEA
+139 SLKVLASDAISDA

-172 TSGSTGTPKGVM
+172 TSGSTGMPKGVM

-204 SNSVMVTW
+204 ANSVMVTW

-218 MGLIYGVLQ
+218 MGLIYGILQ

-307 AKAFASCGF
+307 AKAFASCRF

-330 TLKVTTAEAQ
+330 TLKVTTVEAQ

-354 ENRVVLATAENS
+354 QNRIVLAIAENS

-374 GNSQQGDTRIAIAHP
+374 GNSQQGDTQIAIVHP
-389 ELLRRCLPDEV
+389 ELLRRCSPDEV

-411 QGYWQRHEET
+411 QGYWQQPENT
-421 KHTFAAYLA
+421 KSTFAAYLA

-449 ELFITGRLKDL
+449 ELFIAGRLKDL

-480 HSALGLQGVA
+480 HSALGTQGVA

-515 LDASEV
+515 LDANKV

-529 TTQHELEVY
+529 TTQHELELY

-545 VSIPK
+545 ASIPK

-557 RYATRAGFLAG
+557 RYATRAGFFAG
-568 TLEVVGEWR
+568 ALEVVEQWR

-583 SGGAGE
+583 SRGAREQGSRGAGE
-589 QRGSTSATLSDRG
+589 QGSRG
-602 AGEQGELRSRKSGDK
+602 AGEQGELRSRKSGEK

-624 WLVNKIAQRQNIAP
+624 WLVNKISQRQNIAP

-686 SAYLTETLSQRR
+686 SAYLTETLSQQR
-698 ESPEPRQNFKSVEAI
+698 ESPEPRQNLKSVEAI
-713 AIIGLDCRFPGANNP
+713 AIIGLDCRFPGANNS

-740 AIDQIPANRWDS
+740 AIDQIPADRWDS

-772 FIEQVDQF
+772 FIKQVDRF
-780 DPQFFGISPREAERM
+780 DPQFFCISPREAERM

-810 ENAGLASDRLTGSNS
+810 ENAGLASDRLAGSNS

-978 GHSNGL
+978 GNSNGL

-1038 RSLKQS
+1038 RSSNQP

-1050 KTNIGHSE
+1050 KTNIGHLE

-1074 HEEIPGTLHLQ
+1074 HQEIPGTLHLQ

-1096 PFSIPS
+1096 PFSIPR
-1102 ETQKWSGFGEQ
+1102 ETQKWSAVGEQ

-1135 PEESGGAEGQRSRGA
+1135 PEVSRGA
-1150 EEQRSRGAAL
+1150 GEAGEAG
-1160 RLRSVTEEQGNRGG
+1160 EQGGRGV
-1174 NFHLKSVL
+1174 NFYLKSVL
-1182 TLSAKSEIA
+1182 TLSAKSEVA

-1196 RQYVAFLEFHSE
+1196 RRYVAFLEFHSE
-1208 VSLGDICYTSHVG
+1208 VSLGDICYTSNVG
-1221 RSHFNYRL
+1221 RSHFHHRL

-1235 SEQFCEEL
+1235 SEEFCEEL
-1243 AAFIYNSPPSRTS
+1243 AAFIDDSPPSRTG

-1312 RSELDNPTQASI
+1312 SSELENPTQASI

-1337 EYALSELWQSWG
+1337 EYALSQLWQSWG

-1359 IGEYVAACV
+1359 IGEYVAATV

-1389 ALPSGG
+1389 ALPSVG

-1408 SIIDEYSDLA
+1408 SIIDEYSDVA
-1418 IAAMNGAHLIVSG
+1418 IAAMNGAHLIISG
-1431 GSQSITSAVVRL
+1431 GYQSITSAVARL

-1476 QVNYY
+1476 QVNYC

-1486 IRFISNITGQL
+1486 IRFISNLTGQL

-1523 TLAKLGALAYLEVG
+1523 TLAELGALVYLEVG

-1546 RQCLSGN
+1546 RQCLPSN
-1553 EYVWLPSLKKESNSQ
+1553 EYVWLASLRKESNSQ
-1568 QMLCSLAT
+1568 QMLSSLAT
-1576 LYESGISIDWVG
+1576 LYESGISVDWVG
-1588 FHHGSQH
+1588 FHHDSQR
-1595 RRVIL
+1595 RRVVL

-1610 WMETASSDVTA
+1610 WMETASSSVTA

-1727 ELPTPQAQLH
+1727 EFTTPEAQLH
-1737 NLRSQYPQ
+1737 KLRSQYPQ

-1765 GETRPLELLFPQSDL
+1765 GETRPLELLFPQGDL
-1780 TALTQLYQDSPGAK
+1780 TALTQLYQDSPGAN

-1810 ATVSILEIGAG
+1810 ATVNILEIGAG

-1838 EYVFTDLGTWFTS
+1838 EYVFTDLGTWFIS
-1851 KAQERFRDYPFVRYQ
+1851 KAQEKFRDYPFVRYQ
-1866 SLDIEQDPQ
+1866 CLDIEQDPQ

-1954 VTDWLELLSD
+1954 VADWLELLSD

-1985 QVVILAQSIST
+1985 EVVILAQTIST
-1996 NNPVNHNRPL
+1996 NNPVNHN
-2006 AKNTFARVG
+2006 
-2015 KREKVKGEEDN
+2015 
-2026 TKPLPFPPRPL
+2026 
-2037 SPEGTPPSPF
+2037 
-2047 PDLCEK
+2047 
-2053 SNHLPSPIAAT
+2053 HLPSPIAAI
-2064 INTAQSTFLQS
+2064 INTPQSTFLQS

-2080 VRARQEELMT
+2080 VRVREEELVA

-2151 ALANYLETQVLSLL
+2151 ALANYIETQVLSLL
-2165 DPQASTQ
+2165 EPQESA
-2172 QANSNSETFQEQAL
+2172 SNSE
-2186 LEESSLEEKRAR
+2186 SLEQQASLQQSLEKRVK

-2220 REGKLL
+2220 REEKML

>member
-13 VLRYRAIG
+13 VLRYRAIH

-31 VDGESEGST
+31 VDGESEGSR

-46 DKLARA
+46 DKQARA
-52 IATYLQTFA
+52 IATYLQIFA
-61 KPGDRVL
+61 SPGDRVL
-68 LLYPPGLEFITAFF
+68 LLYPPGLEFIAAFF
-82 GCLYAGL
+82 GCLYAGT

-139 SLKVLASDGISEA
+139 SLKLLASDGISEA
-152 IAQEWQAPNID
+152 IAHEWKAPNID

-193 LAYIDQGWNHT
+193 LAYLDRGWEHT
-204 SNSVMVTW
+204 SDSVMVTW

-227 PLYYGFPSYIMA
+227 PLYKGFPCYIMP
-239 PVSFIGRPIRWLQ
+239 PVAFIARPIRWLQ
-252 AISRYQATH
+252 AISHYQATH
-261 SSAPNFAYELCLR
+261 TSAPNFAYDLCIR
-274 KITAEQRASLNL
+274 KITPEQRASLNL
-286 SSWQVASNGA
+286 SRWQMALNAA
-296 EPVKAETLQRF
+296 EPVKAETLERF
-307 AKAFASCGF
+307 AKAFACCGF
-316 QETAFCPAYGLAEA
+316 QATAFCPGYGLAEA
-330 TLKVTTAEAQ
+330 TLKVTAVQ
-340 TQPIIIKVEATALA
+340 TQAKPIISKVEATALA
-354 ENRVVLATAENS
+354 QNRVVPATADHPNV
-366 KARLLVGC
+366 RLLVGC
-374 GNSQQGDTRIAIAHP
+374 GNHRQGDTQIAIVHP
-389 ELLRRCLPDEV
+389 ELLTRCLPDEV
-400 GEIWVAGASIT
+400 GEIWVAGASIA
-411 QGYWQRHEET
+411 QGYWQQPEET

-444 FLQDG
+444 FLQND

-460 IIIRGHNHYP
+460 IIIRGHNFYP

-480 HSALGLQGVA
+480 HSALGSQGVA
-490 AFTIEVDGEEQLVVA
+490 AFSIEVDGEEQLVVV

-529 TTQHELEVY
+529 TTQHELELY

-568 TLEVVGEWR
+568 TLDVVGQWR
-577 KAGEQG
+577 KAGERG
-583 SGGAGE
+583 SRGAGGQRSRGAGGAGE
-589 QRGSTSATLSDRG
+589 

-617 GAAEIQD
+617 GAAEIQN

-638 QSIDPRESF
+638 HSIDSGESF

-698 ESPEPRQNFKSVEAI
+698 KSPEPTRNLKSVEAI

-740 AIDQIPANRWDS
+740 AIEQIPANRWDS

-780 DPQFFGISPREAERM
+780 DPQFFCISPREAERI

-994 VIHQALV
+994 VINQALV

-1038 RSLKQS
+1038 RSPKQP

-1050 KTNIGHSE
+1050 KTNIGHLE

-1074 HEEIPGTLHLQ
+1074 HQEIPGTLHLKE
-1085 QLNPKITIQDT
+1085 LNPKIFIQDT
-1096 PFSIPS
+1096 PFSIPR
-1102 ETQKWSGFGEQ
+1102 ETQKWSGVGEQ

-1135 PEESGGAEGQRSRGA
+1135 PEESRGAGGAGEAGGA
-1150 EEQRSRGAAL
+1150 VSH
-1160 RLRSVTEEQGNRGG
+1160 V
-1174 NFHLKSVL
+1174 KSLL

-1196 RQYVAFLEFHSE
+1196 RRYVAFVEFHSE
-1208 VSLGDICYTSHVG
+1208 VSLGDICYTSNVG
-1221 RSHFNYRL
+1221 RSHFDHRL

-1235 SEQFCEEL
+1235 SEEFCEEL
-1243 AAFIYNSPPSRTS
+1243 AAFIYNSPPSRIG

-1300 YLNQPLLEVLYP
+1300 YLNQSLLEVLYP
-1312 RSELDNPTQASI
+1312 TSELDNTTQASI
-1324 NETAYT
+1324 HETAYT

-1389 ALPSGG
+1389 ALPSVG

-1418 IAAMNGAHLIVSG
+1418 IAAMNGAHLIISG
-1431 GSQSITSAVVRL
+1431 GSQSITSAVARL
-1443 EAKGVKTKPLEVSH
+1443 EAKGMKTKPLEVSH

-1465 PMLAEFEQIVQ
+1465 PMLAEFGQIVQ
-1476 QVNYY
+1476 QVNYC

-1486 IRFISNITGQL
+1486 IRFISNLTGQL

-1504 PEYWVQHVM
+1504 PEYWVKHVM

-1523 TLAKLGALAYLEVG
+1523 TIAELGALVYLEVG

-1546 RQCLSGN
+1546 RQCLPN
-1553 EYVWLPSLKKESNSQ
+1553 RENIWLPSLKKESNSQ
-1568 QMLCSLAT
+1568 QMLSSLAT
-1576 LYESGISIDWVG
+1576 LYESGISIDWVS
-1588 FHHGSQH
+1588 FHHDSQH

-1642 TAQLSLKHYGE
+1642 TVQLSLKHYGE
-1653 ALSTLESLSILY
+1653 ALSNLESLSILY

-1708 VEEGIL
+1708 VEEGML

-1727 ELPTPQAQLH
+1727 ELPTPQVQLH
-1737 NLRSQYPQ
+1737 KLRSQYPQ

-1765 GETRPLELLFPQSDL
+1765 GETRPLELLFPQGDL
-1780 TALTQLYQDSPGAK
+1780 IALTQLYQDSPGAK

-1810 ATVSILEIGAG
+1810 TTVSILEIGAG

-1851 KAQERFRDYPFVRYQ
+1851 KAQEKFRDYPFVRYQ

-1964 CGFQEAVHLAPDC
+1964 CGFQGAVHLAPDC

-1985 QVVILAQSIST
+1985 QVVILAQSISS
-1996 NNPVNHNRPL
+1996 NNPVNH
-2006 AKNTFARVG
+2006 
-2015 KREKVKGEEDN
+2015 
-2026 TKPLPFPPRPL
+2026 
-2037 SPEGTPPSPF
+2037 
-2047 PDLCEK
+2047 
-2053 SNHLPSPIAAT
+2053 NHLPSPIAAT
-2064 INTAQSTFLQS
+2064 INTPQSTFLQS
-2075 LVTKP
+2075 LLTKP
-2080 VRARQEELMT
+2080 PRVRQEELVA

-2165 DPQASTQ
+2165 DPQASAQ
-2172 QANSNSETFQEQAL
+2172 EANSNSESFQQQAL
-2186 LEESSLEEKRAR
+2186 LEESLLEEKRVK

>member
-1 MEKQHTSETLVD
+1 MEKQHTSQTLVD

-31 VDGESEGST
+31 VDGESEGSK

-46 DKLARA
+46 DKQART
-52 IATYLQTFA
+52 IATYLQTFT

-82 GCLYAGL
+82 GCLYAGT

-112 AQATAILTTTALLP
+112 AQAIAILTTTALLA

-139 SLKVLASDGISEA
+139 SLKVLASDAISDA
-152 IAQEWQAPNID
+152 NAGEWQAPNIN

-172 TSGSTGTPKGVM
+172 TSGSTGMPKGVM

-193 LAYIDQGWNHT
+193 LAYIDRGWNHT
-204 SNSVMVTW
+204 PNSVMVTW

-227 PLYYGFPSYIMA
+227 PLYYGFPCYIMA

-330 TLKVTTAEAQ
+330 TLKVTTVEAQ
-340 TQPIIIKVEATALA
+340 TQPITIEVEATALA
-354 ENRVVLATAENS
+354 QNRVMLATAEDF
-366 KARLLVGC
+366 KTRLLVGC
-374 GNSQQGDTRIAIAHP
+374 GNSQQGDTQIAIAHP

-411 QGYWQRHEET
+411 QGYWQRYEET

-480 HSALGLQGVA
+480 HSALGTQGVA

-515 LDASEV
+515 LDASKV
-521 IGSIRQAV
+521 IGCIRQAV
-529 TTQHELEVY
+529 TTQHELEVH

-545 VSIPK
+545 ASIPK

-557 RYATRAGFLAG
+557 RYATRAGFLAE
-568 TLEVVGEWR
+568 TLEVVGLWR

-583 SGGAGE
+583 SRGAGGAGGAGE
-589 QRGSTSATLSDRG
+589 AGEAGG
-602 AGEQGELRSRKSGDK
+602 AEEQGELRSRKSGEK

-698 ESPEPRQNFKSVEAI
+698 ESPEPRCNLKSVEAI

-740 AIDQIPANRWDS
+740 AIDQIPVNRWDS

-772 FIEQVDQF
+772 FIKQVDQF

-948 GIVVLKRFTDAIKDG
+948 GIVMLKRLTDAIEDG

-984 TAPRGIAQQA
+984 TAPRGIAQQG

-1001 NAGVAPAAISYVEAH
+1001 NAGVVPAAISYVEAH

-1038 RSLKQS
+1038 RSPNQP

-1050 KTNIGHSE
+1050 KTNIGHLE

-1074 HEEIPGTLHLQ
+1074 HQEIPGTLHLQ
-1085 QLNPKITIQDT
+1085 QLNPKIIIQDT
-1096 PFSIPS
+1096 PFSIPR
-1102 ETQKWSGFGEQ
+1102 ETQKWSGVGEQ

-1135 PEESGGAEGQRSRGA
+1135 PSD
-1150 EEQRSRGAAL
+1150 L
-1160 RLRSVTEEQGNRGG
+1160 RLPILDFRLDDADDNP
-1174 NFHLKSVL
+1174 KSLL

-1196 RQYVAFLEFHSE
+1196 RRYVAFLEFNSE
-1208 VSLGDICYTSHVG
+1208 VSLGDICYTSNVG
-1221 RSHFNYRL
+1221 RSHFHHRL

-1235 SEQFCEEL
+1235 SEEFCEEL
-1243 AAFIYNSPPSRTS
+1243 AAFIYNSPPSRTG

-1271 QYIGMGRELY
+1271 QYIGMGQELY
-1281 NTQPVFRQAIE
+1281 NTQLVFRQAIE

-1312 RSELDNPTQASI
+1312 SSELDNPTQASI

-1337 EYALSELWQSWG
+1337 EYALSQLWQSWG

-1359 IGEYVAACV
+1359 IGEYVAACI

-1389 ALPSGG
+1389 ALPSVG

-1431 GSQSITSAVVRL
+1431 GSESMTSAVARL
-1443 EAKGVKTKPLEVSH
+1443 EAKGIKTKPLEVSH

-1476 QVNYY
+1476 QVNYCL
-1481 PPNPD
+1481 PNPD
-1486 IRFISNITGQL
+1486 IRFISNLTGQL

-1504 PEYWVQHVM
+1504 PEYWVKHVM

-1523 TLAKLGALAYLEVG
+1523 TLAELGALAYLEVG

-1546 RQCLSGN
+1546 RQCLLSN
-1553 EYVWLPSLKKESNSQ
+1553 DYVWLPSLKKESNSQ

-1576 LYESGISIDWVG
+1576 LYESGISVDWVG

-1595 RRVIL
+1595 RRVVL

-1610 WMETASSDVTA
+1610 WMETASSSVTA

-1653 ALSTLESLSILY
+1653 ALSTLELLSILY

-1727 ELPTPQAQLH
+1727 ELPTPEAQLD

-1802 AISTAIST
+1802 AISTAISSD
-1810 ATVSILEIGAG
+1810 TVSILEIGAG

-1838 EYVFTDLGTWFTS
+1838 EYVFTDLGTWFTA
-1851 KAQERFRDYPFVRYQ
+1851 KAQEKFRDYPFIRYQ

-1942 DYELRPF
+1942 DYDLRPF
-1949 YPLLA
+1949 YPLLT

-1964 CGFQEAVHLAPDC
+1964 SGFQEAVHLAPDC

-1996 NNPVNHNRPL
+1996 DNPVNH
-2006 AKNTFARVG
+2006 
-2015 KREKVKGEEDN
+2015 
-2026 TKPLPFPPRPL
+2026 
-2037 SPEGTPPSPF
+2037 
-2047 PDLCEK
+2047 
-2053 SNHLPSPIAAT
+2053 NHLPSPIATT
-2064 INTAQSTFLQS
+2064 INTPQSIFLQS
-2075 LVTKP
+2075 LIAKP
-2080 VRARQEELMT
+2080 LRVRQEELIT

-2127 KEQLQNSLGCSL
+2127 KDQLQNSLGCSL

-2165 DPQASTQ
+2165 EPQESA
-2172 QANSNSETFQEQAL
+2172 SNSE
-2186 LEESSLEEKRAR
+2186 SLEQQASLQESLEKRVK

>member
-1 MEKQHTSETLVD
+1 MEKQHTSQTLVD

-31 VDGESEGST
+31 VDGESEGSR

-46 DKLARA
+46 DKQARA
-52 IATYLQTFA
+52 IATYLQTFT

-82 GCLYAGL
+82 GCLYAGT

-112 AQATAILTTTALLP
+112 AQAIAILTTTALLP

-139 SLKVLASDGISEA
+139 SLKVLASDAISEA
-152 IAQEWQAPNID
+152 NAGEWQPPNIN

-172 TSGSTGTPKGVM
+172 TSGSTGMPKGVM

-204 SNSVMVTW
+204 ANSVMVTW

-286 SSWQVASNGA
+286 SSWRVASNGA

-330 TLKVTTAEAQ
+330 TLKVTTVEAQ
-340 TQPIIIKVEATALA
+340 TQPITIEVEATALA
-354 ENRVVLATAENS
+354 QNRVALATAEDS
-366 KARLLVGC
+366 KTRLLVGC
-374 GNSQQGDTRIAIAHP
+374 GNSQQGDTQIAIAHP
-389 ELLRRCLPDEV
+389 ELLTRCLPDEV

-411 QGYWQRHEET
+411 QGYWQRYEET

-480 HSALGLQGVA
+480 HSALGTQGVA

-521 IGSIRQAV
+521 IGCIRQAV

-545 VSIPK
+545 ASIPK

-568 TLEVVGEWR
+568 TLEVVGQWR

-583 SGGAGE
+583 SILRLPSTTLRASRSVTGGAG
-589 QRGSTSATLSDRG
+589 
-602 AGEQGELRSRKSGDK
+602 RSRKSGDK

-698 ESPEPRQNFKSVEAI
+698 ESPEPRRNLKSVEAI

-740 AIDQIPANRWDS
+740 AIEQIPVNRWDS

-948 GIVVLKRFTDAIKDG
+948 GIVVLKRLTDAIEDG

-978 GHSNGL
+978 GRSNGL
-984 TAPRGIAQQA
+984 TAPRGIAQQG

-1001 NAGVAPAAISYVEAH
+1001 NAGVVPAAISYVEAH

-1038 RSLKQS
+1038 RSPKQP

-1050 KTNIGHSE
+1050 KTNIGHLE

-1074 HEEIPGTLHLQ
+1074 HQEIPGTLHLQ

-1096 PFSIPS
+1096 PFSIPR

-1135 PEESGGAEGQRSRGA
+1135 PGGT
-1150 EEQRSRGAAL
+1150 RGAAL
-1160 RLRSVTEEQGNRGG
+1160 RLRSVTEGQRAGEHTSTPFDYAQGKSLSNRGSRG
-1174 NFHLKSVL
+1174 AEEHLKSLL
-1182 TLSAKSEIA
+1182 TISAKSERA

-1196 RQYVAFLEFHSE
+1196 RRYVAFLECDSE
-1208 VSLGDICYTSHVG
+1208 VSLRDICYTSNVG
-1221 RSHFNYRL
+1221 RSHFHHRL

-1235 SEQFCEEL
+1235 SEEFCEEL
-1243 AAFIYNSPPSRTS
+1243 AAFIYNSPPSRTG

-1271 QYIGMGRELY
+1271 QYIGMGQELY
-1281 NTQPVFRQAIE
+1281 NTQLVFRQAIE

-1312 RSELDNPTQASI
+1312 SSQLDNPTQASI

-1337 EYALSELWQSWG
+1337 EYALSQLWQSWG

-1368 AGVFSLEDGLK
+1368 AGMFSLEDGLK

-1389 ALPSGG
+1389 ALPSMG
-1395 AMVAVFAQSQEVS
+1395 AMVAVFAQLQEVS

-1431 GSQSITSAVVRL
+1431 GSQSMTSAVARL
-1443 EAKGVKTKPLEVSH
+1443 EAKGIKTKALEVSH

-1486 IRFISNITGQL
+1486 IRFISNLTGQL

-1504 PEYWVQHVM
+1504 PEYWVKHIM

-1523 TLAKLGALAYLEVG
+1523 TLAELGALAYLEVG

-1546 RQCLSGN
+1546 RQCLPSN
-1553 EYVWLPSLKKESNSQ
+1553 DYVWLPSLKKESNSQ
-1568 QMLCSLAT
+1568 QMLSSLAT
-1576 LYESGISIDWVG
+1576 LYECGISVDWVG

-1595 RRVIL
+1595 RRVVL

-1610 WMETASSDVTA
+1610 WMETASSSVTA
-1621 RESLCSPAEIK
+1621 RESLYSPAEIK
-1632 RLLVPQLAEL
+1632 RLLVPQLVEL
-1642 TAQLSLKHYGE
+1642 TAQLSLKDYGE

-1727 ELPTPQAQLH
+1727 ELPTPEAQLD

-1745 ANAELTLLERCGSHL
+1745 ANAELTLLKRCGSHL

-1765 GETRPLELLFPQSDL
+1765 GETRPLELLFPQGDL

-1802 AISTAIST
+1802 AISTAISSD
-1810 ATVSILEIGAG
+1810 TVSILEIGAG

-1838 EYVFTDLGTWFTS
+1838 EYVFTDLGTWFTA
-1851 KAQERFRDYPFVRYQ
+1851 KAQEKFRDYPFIRYQ

-1881 HQYDIIV
+1881 HQYNIIV

-1900 QTLRHVRSLLAPGGL
+1900 QTLRHVRSLLASGGL

-1996 NNPVNHNRPL
+1996 DNPVNH
-2006 AKNTFARVG
+2006 
-2015 KREKVKGEEDN
+2015 
-2026 TKPLPFPPRPL
+2026 
-2037 SPEGTPPSPF
+2037 
-2047 PDLCEK
+2047 
-2053 SNHLPSPIAAT
+2053 NHLPSPIAAT
-2064 INTAQSTFLQS
+2064 INTPKSIFLQS
-2075 LVTKP
+2075 LVSKP
-2080 VRARQEELMT
+2080 PRARQEELVT

-2098 VLGLKQPQSI
+2098 VLGLKQSQSI

-2127 KEQLQNSLGCSL
+2127 KDQLQNSLGCSL
-2139 SPTTLFDYPTVA
+2139 SSTTLFDYPTVA
-2151 ALANYLETQVLSLL
+2151 ALANYLETQVLSL
-2165 DPQASTQ
+2165 DPQASAQ
-2172 QANSNSETFQEQAL
+2172 EANPNSESVQQQAL
-2186 LEESSLEEKRAR
+2186 LEESSLENRAR
-2198 LSSPDQSLDEIA
+2198 LSSPEQSLDEIA